1 MIALGSDHGG
11 YALKQHVMAYL
22 TEKGIPYRDFGCD
35 STDSCDYPDF
45 GSAAAR
51 AVADGT
57 CEKGIVICTTGIG
70 ISIAANKVKGVRC
83 ALCSDPL
90 SAEMTRRHNDA
101 NMLAMGAGMVGPNL
115 ALRMVEV
122 FLSTEFEGGRHQR
135 RVDKITALEAEC
147 QQTKKLPEE
156 IPPAI
161 FLSVIRPS
169 SCTGQYIS
177 NSARP
182 RWR

>member
-22 TEKGIPYRDFGCD
+22 TEKGIPYWDFGCD

-135 RVDKITALEAEC
+135 RVDKITALEA
-147 QQTKKLPEE
+147 
-156 IPPAI
+156 
-161 FLSVIRPS
+161 
-169 SCTGQYIS
+169 
-177 NSARP
+177 
-182 RWR
+182 